1 MINYDILLKK
11 KGDTMPK
18 INIKYSV
25 NSKTINDEEN
35 YFESKEVDAILED
48 EILKYNENNTFVVF
62 NYIDKTLRRSN
73 DQLDMIHDFD
83 KLLSNVHIISLGRD
97 IKGDIELDTYNV
109 DNYNIM
115 IKYKVNDVE
124 IEYKVEVQK

>member
-18 INIKYSV
+18 IIIKYSV

-35 YFESKEVDAILED
+35 YSEIKEVEAILED
-48 EILKYNENNTFVVF
+48 EILKYNENNTSVIF